1 MTELDDDLKALQ
13 RDIRNAVRG
22 APDGIDERQ
31 RRRLD
36 ELVAHVRQH
45 SPYFGRL
52 YRDLPW
58 SGATITDLPITSKT
72 ELMDSFDE
80 WVTDPR
86 VTLDGVQK
94 FVGDQASAGSA
105 FLGDYLVTTTSGTTG
120 HVGYF
125 VTEEF
130 AFRVTR
136 ALGTRERRMSVVET
150 ARFLRRGRRTAV
162 IAATSGHHMARAL
175 LARQQV
181 QAGERQLA
189 RLLPVDTP
197 IGELV
202 DQLNAFDPAVLSGYS
217 STLLLLAEEQA
228 RRRLH
233 IRPVIV
239 RPIAEGMTPEMAKR
253 LRDAW
258 QAPVVNSYGANECMF
273 IARECGL
280 GWQHL
285 NADWVVLEPIDR
297 DGRPTAPGVASHSVL
312 LTTLFRRVQPII
324 RYQLGDSI
332 TMKSDA
338 CECGNR
344 LPAFRVSG
352 RVAEFLHV
360 ESSGGVREFAPSEIG
375 GALGA
380 VTRWAQYQFVRESAT
395 RVGVRVRPVAGD
407 DRAVV
412 AAEMVAGLTTFFVE
426 RGVPEVTVFDT
437 GELPRQSPGGKYL
450 RVVSQ

>member
-1 MTELDDDLKALQ
+1 M
-13 RDIRNAVRG
+13 G
-22 APDGIDERQ
+22 
-31 RRRLD
+31 
-36 ELVAHVRQH
+36 
-45 SPYFGRL
+45 
-52 YRDLPW
+52 
-58 SGATITDLPITSKT
+58 
-72 ELMDSFDE
+72 SFDE

-86 VTLDGVQK
+86 VTLDGVQR
-94 FVGDQASAGSA
+94 FAGDQASAGSA

-136 ALGTRERRMSVVET
+136 ALGTRERRMSVIET
-150 ARFLRRGRRTAV
+150 AQFLRRGRRTAV
-162 IAATSGHHMARAL
+162 IAATNGHHMARAL

-181 QAGERQLA
+181 EVGQRQLA
-189 RLLPVDTP
+189 RLLPVHTP
-197 IGELV
+197 ISELV

-217 STLLLLAEEQA
+217 STLLLLAEEQM
-228 RRRLH
+228 RGRLH

-239 RPIAEGMTPEMAKR
+239 RPIAEGMTAEMAER

-258 QAPVVNSYGANECMF
+258 RVPVVNSYGANECMF

-297 DGRPTAPGVASHSVL
+297 NGAPTSPGVASHSVL

-324 RYQLGDSI
+324 RYELGDSI
-332 TMKSDA
+332 TMKPGS
-338 CECGNR
+338 CGCGNR

-352 RVAEFLHV
+352 RVAEFLQV
-360 ESSGGVREFAPSEIG
+360 ESGDGVREFAPAEIEA
-375 GALGA
+375 ALDA
-380 VTRWAQYQFVRESAT
+380 VTRWSQYQLVRDSAT

-412 AAEMVAGLTTFFVE
+412 AAEMVAGLTAFFDE
-426 RGVPEVTVFDT
+426 RGAPEVAVFDT
-437 GELPRQSPGGKYL
+437 GEGPRQSPGGKYL